1 VFHSKKER
9 RLLKRVDTF
18 KSVISSFPVN
28 QKKIDL
34 CIEELRSR
42 LDPEDIAQIKKDIP
56 AMAVN
61 AKRSYTELLFNMK
74 RKADNKE
81 SKGQLD

>member
-1 VFHSKKER
+1 VFLNKKGR
-9 RLLKRVDTF
+9 RLFKRVDTF
-18 KSVISSFPVN
+18 KSVTSSFTVN

-34 CIEELRSR
+34 CIEKLRSK

-81 SKGQLD
+81 SKGKLD